1 MVSDNVDEV
10 VSSVAVLEDL
20 LHMIDIDIAIF
31 EAGIKTQSAQHQKTM
46 DVMVSGMAKLA
57 KLVEDVNAL
66 ARHSVQLDTK
76 FERLVELTT
85 TRQVQLFQ
93 PSSALEKLAHSHLQD
108 DLKGLGTV

>member
-10 VSSVAVLEDL
+10 VSRVAVLEDL

-31 EAGIKTQSAQHQKTM
+31 EAGIKSQTGQHQKTM
-46 DVMVSGMAKLA
+46 DVMVSGMA

-76 FERLVELTT
+76 FEKLVELTV
-85 TRQVQLFQ
+85 RQVQLFQ

-108 DLKGLGTV
+108 DLKGLGTD

>member
-1 MVSDNVDEV
+1 
-10 VSSVAVLEDL
+10 
-20 LHMIDIDIAIF
+20 
-31 EAGIKTQSAQHQKTM
+31 M
-46 DVMVSGMAKLA
+46 DVMVSGMA

-85 TRQVQLFQ
+85 RQVQLFQ

-108 DLKGLGTV
+108 DAKGLGTV